1 MKVHEQLTI
10 AGVRKGL
17 PAKVFNRLASSLD
30 MSQLGL
36 GETLRIP
43 RRTLDR
49 RLKEGIF
56 SPEESDRL
64 ARLAAIFDRATQVF
78 GDPVVARKW
87 MVTPLVAFGRESP
100 IKRADTSLGAMQVE
114 DVLGR
119 IEHGVYS

>member
-1 MKVHEQLTI
+1 MKVHEHVTI

-17 PAKVFNRLASSLD
+17 PTEVFNRLASSLD

-36 GETLRIP
+36 GESLRIP

-49 RLKEGIF
+49 RLREGSF

-64 ARLAAIFDRATQVF
+64 ARVAAILNRARQVF
-78 GDPVVARKW
+78 RDPVVARKW
-87 MVTPLVAFGRESP
+87 MVTPLVAFDGESP
-100 IKRADTSLGAMQVE
+100 IERADTSLGAMQVE

-119 IEHGVYS
+119 IEYGVYS